1 MKHISTTI
9 ATALVALAT
18 IAPAHAADRRI
29 KIRQQY
35 LNAPISLGA
44 NRQLL
49 TIRLS

>member
-9 ATALVALAT
+9 DTALVALAT

-29 KIRQQY
+29 KVRQQY
-35 LNAPISLGA
+35 LNAPISLGE

>member
-1 MKHISTTI
+1 MRHICTNI
-9 ATALVALAT
+9 ATGAAVLGTL
-18 IAPAHAADRRI
+18 APAHAADRRI
-29 KIRQQY
+29 KVRQQY